1 MHEDYKHKMANLSF
15 KDFEN
20 FFKYYKSE
28 EHQRN
33 AINTL
38 YAQMR
43 DVLKTDDHEW
53 VQTFRNLN
61 KPKVTSSV
69 PLSVKY
75 QSQNDNASGTGY
87 RECFSSS
94 CAMVAMY
101 YGKVIDDNAYNLIRQ
116 KFGDS
121 TDPQAQVRTLR
132 SLGLEATFI
141 SNGST
146 SDIKAA
152 IDSNRPVPVGWLHH
166 GSASS
171 PSGGGHYSVVIGY
184 DDATSSW
191 IMHDPNGEAS
201 LTTGG
206 YTDNLDGSNKSYS
219 YENFNPRWIVEG
231 EGSGWYMDI
240 RNSGPKK

>member
-1 MHEDYKHKMANLSF
+1 MANLSF
-15 KDFEN
+15 IEFEN

-33 AINTL
+33 GINKL
-38 YAQMR
+38 YSQMR
-43 DVLKTDDHEW
+43 DVLKNDDHEW
-53 VQTFRNLN
+53 VKTFRNSN
-61 KPKVTSSV
+61 KPKATSSA

-101 YGKVIDDNAYNLIRQ
+101 YGKVDDDNEYNLIRQ

-166 GSASS
+166 GSVSS
-171 PSGGGHYSVVIGY
+171 PSGGGHYSVVVGY
-184 DDATSSW
+184 DDAASSW
-191 IMHDPNGEAS
+191 IMHDPNGEAL

-206 YTDNLDGSNKSYS
+206 YTDNLDGSFKNYS
-219 YENFNPRWIVEG
+219 YNNFNPRWIVEG

-240 RNSGPKK
+240 RNPGKKK